1 MVNITDKVS
10 NNEDSIST
18 NIPSSLG
25 TASQVLA
32 VNSGATATEWVDAAG
47 GSTTKI
53 STTEITS
60 SVANVNI
67 TIPTT
72 GYNYVYLHLEG
83 VHPVNDG
90 VYLELKSSLDGGST
104 FENVTYSSAQ
114 IGDTTSD
121 VDSSTTDLRLNYA
134 NTLGNAARED
144 ISGFI
149 YFSLRDAADTTNIQY
164 NIGTNRNTG
173 QQYGA
178 IGYAKMQA
186 TGHINSIRLEASSG
200 NLVKGK
206 ITLYG
211 VA

>member
-72 GYNYVYLHLEG
+72 GYTYVYAHLEG
-83 VHPVNDG
+83 MHHSSNN
-90 VYLELKSSLDGGST
+90 VYLE
-104 FENVTYSSAQ
+104 
-114 IGDTTSD
+114 
-121 VDSSTTDLRLNYA
+121 
-134 NTLGNAARED
+134 
-144 ISGFI
+144 
-149 YFSLRDAADTTNIQY
+149 
-164 NIGTNRNTG
+164 
-173 QQYGA
+173 
-178 IGYAKMQA
+178 
-186 TGHINSIRLEASSG
+186 
-200 NLVKGK
+200 
-206 ITLYG
+206 
-211 VA
+211 

>member
-10 NNEDSIST
+10 DNEDSIST

-60 SVANVNI
+60 TVSNVGI
-67 TIPTT
+67 TLPTS
-72 GYNYVYLHLEG
+72 GYVYCYAILEG
-83 VHPVNDG
+83 IKCSSDG
-90 VYLELKSSLDGGST
+90 VYVHFNLSDDGGST
-104 FENVTYSSAQ
+104 FESIYYNIETL
-114 IGDTTSD
+114 GDA
-121 VDSSTTDLRLNYA
+121 DLINLGTNMRLNYA
-134 NTLGNAARED
+134 RTLGNNTNEDLAAIIHFWIPSAGSVTNFTFVTSMNATNIYTSRQHGSGD
-144 ISGFI
+144 IS
-149 YFSLRDAADTTNIQY
+149 
-164 NIGTNRNTG
+164 
-173 QQYGA
+173 
-178 IGYAKMQA
+178 
-186 TGHINSIRLEASSG
+186 SIANQFDLSTSIG
-200 NLVKGK
+200 NLTAGK